1 VNVELVLFGAFALL
15 TLLSAG
21 LVIFAKSPIS
31 SAMSLVA
38 TFFFLAGIYVL
49 LWAHTVAVLQVL
61 VYAGAIMV
69 LFLFV
74 IMLLNLGESTSTGPR
89 LTLARIAGGG
99 AAAGLLVVLVMAI
112 WRMPAPTTT
121 FTGAQAVASGFGTL
135 PAIGQVIYTQ
145 WLLPFEAVSLLL
157 LVAMVGAVV
166 VAKSRI

>member
-1 VNVELVLFGAFALL
+1 MNVELVLFGAFALL

-21 LVIFAKSPIS
+21 LVILARSPIN
-31 SAMSLVA
+31 SAMALVS

-49 LWAHTVAVLQVL
+49 LWAHTVAVVQVL

-74 IMLLNLGESTSTGPR
+74 IMLLNLGESAHRGKP
-89 LTLARIAGGG
+89 TLSRILGG
-99 AAAGLLVVLVMAI
+99 ASAVGLLGVLGITLSRV
-112 WRMPAPTTT
+112 P
-121 FTGAQAVASGFGTL
+121 AQAANLGPQAQATFGTM
-135 PAIGQVIYTQ
+135 ASIGQSIFTQ

>member
-1 VNVELVLFGAFALL
+1 MSIEHILFGAFAVL
-15 TLLSAG
+15 TLLSAA

-31 SAMSLVA
+31 SAMALVS
-38 TFFFLAGIYVL
+38 TFFFLAGVYVL
-49 LWAHTVAVLQVL
+49 LWAHTVAALQIL

-74 IMLLNLGESTSTGPR
+74 IMLLNLGDEAPS
-89 LTLARIAGGG
+89 ARMTFSRILGGG
-99 AAAGLLVVLVMAI
+99 AAVGLLAVLSIALNRVPKDVASL
-112 WRMPAPTTT
+112 
-121 FTGAQAVASGFGTL
+121 GAQEQTFGTL
-135 PAIGQVIYTQ
+135 RTVGQAIFST

>member
-1 VNVELVLFGAFALL
+1 MSPLWHAILFYGFAIL
-15 TLLSAG
+15 TVVSASA
-21 LVIFAKSPIS
+21 VIAARSPIN

-49 LWAHTVAVLQVL
+49 LLAHTIAILQVL

-74 IMLLNLGESTSTGPR
+74 IMLLSLGEPSDPGWHVTAPR
-89 LTLARIAGGG
+89 VVGGF
-99 AAAGLLVVLVMAI
+99 AAAGLFFLLVVAI
-112 WRMPAPTTT
+112 TRFPSEGTPTAGST
-121 FTGAQAVASGFGTL
+121 FGTL
-135 PAIGQVIYTQ
+135 QSIGAQLYTQ

-166 VAKSRI
+166 VAKSRV

>member
-1 VNVELVLFGAFALL
+1 MNIEQVLFGAFAVL
-15 TLLSAG
+15 TLLSAA

-31 SAMSLVA
+31 SAMALVS

-74 IMLLNLGESTSTGPR
+74 IMLLNLGEATSGGR
-89 LTLARIAGGG
+89 MTLSRIVGG
-99 AAAGLLVVLVMAI
+99 AAAVGLFVAL
-112 WRMPAPTTT
+112 
-121 FTGAQAVASGFGTL
+121 AVAMARVPNTVSDLGGQQESFGTL
-135 PAIGQVIYTQ
+135 ATIGTAIFTT